1 MTCSDVLLNVKIVF
15 VLLCLGLFSAKQRR
29 PVAESLPPIGVFW
42 DIENCGVP
50 CRKSALAVV
59 SRIRERFFSGH
70 REAEFM
76 CVCDISKENREVIQE
91 LNYAQVCIE
100 NGHFT
105 SSKNTFITFAQGF
118 MIYLVFVYLSVCF
131 T

>member
-1 MTCSDVLLNVKIVF
+1 MFSAVCLMVL
-15 VLLCLGLFSAKQRR
+15 AKQRR
-29 PVAESLPPIGVFW
+29 HVAESLPPIGVFW

-59 SRIRERFFSGH
+59 NRIRERFFNGH

-91 LNYAQVCIE
+91 LNYAQVIACLKCLFYFHK
-100 NGHFT
+100 G
-105 SSKNTFITFAQGF
+105 
-118 MIYLVFVYLSVCF
+118 
-131 T
+131 

>member
-1 MTCSDVLLNVKIVF
+1 MPDH
-15 VLLCLGLFSAKQRR
+15 
-29 PVAESLPPIGVFW
+29 LPPIGVFW

-59 SRIRERFFSGH
+59 SRIRERFFTGH

-91 LNYAQVCIE
+91 LNYAQVICSIE
-100 NGHFT
+100 SVFDCQCFFKCE
-105 SSKNTFITFAQGF
+105 SSLFITS
-118 MIYLVFVYLSVCF
+118 LTENDC
-131 T
+131 

>member
-1 MTCSDVLLNVKIVF
+1 MTVIALDKYFCRNLMFFLYLFSKRYSCPVLIS
-15 VLLCLGLFSAKQRR
+15 FSAKQQR

-59 SRIRERFFSGH
+59 SRIRDRFFSGH
-70 REAEFM
+70 REVEFM

-91 LNYAQVCIE
+91 LNYAQVYTL
-100 NGHFT
+100 FLLFY
-105 SSKNTFITFAQGF
+105 K
-118 MIYLVFVYLSVCF
+118 
-131 T
+131 

>member
-1 MTCSDVLLNVKIVF
+1 M
-15 VLLCLGLFSAKQRR
+15 
-29 PVAESLPPIGVFW
+29 AESLPPIGVFW

-59 SRIRERFFSGH
+59 SRIRERFFAGH

-91 LNYAQVCIE
+91 LNYAQVA
-100 NGHFT
+100 FPVF
-105 SSKNTFITFAQGF
+105 SSIINVRCGPRDCCD
-118 MIYLVFVYLSVCF
+118 MWLFVLQCNRPVLL
-131 T
+131 